1 MLPGS
6 LLDDA
11 RQQGGY
17 AARFSPKTLLAYR
30 PTCHGILIGRK
41 VTRLSAKRSLLFI
54 GALLL
59 GAFALAGCKAA
70 VLGQVALTCDATGM
84 ADATFQWTPVGEAN
98 GIQYLDLSLN
108 EAFPPGL
115 FLGVGPLP
123 YDQQTLSWKGLVP
136 GSVHHWRVNTLVD
149 GLWYPSATGTFT
161 TPCVQERSEY
171 GLAQGINQLRND
183 NGLASLSLDP
193 ELTKIA
199 NARALDMATRGYFSH
214 DPPDGC
220 NAGCLMA
227 REGVRAMEWGEV
239 IAWNTY
245 RNVDERISV
254 AISGWRNSPGHFAV
268 ITKPYFTDFGVGFAL
283 VGDTSF
289 EVVVFAKER

>member
-1 MLPGS
+1 
-6 LLDDA
+6 
-11 RQQGGY
+11 
-17 AARFSPKTLLAYR
+17 
-30 PTCHGILIGRK
+30 
-41 VTRLSAKRSLLFI
+41 LSTKRNLLFI

-59 GAFALAGCKAA
+59 GAFALVGCKAA
-70 VLGQVALTCDATGM
+70 VLGQVSLTCDATGM

-98 GIQYLDLSLN
+98 GIQYLDLSPD
-108 EAFPPGL
+108 EAFRAGL
-115 FLGVGPLP
+115 FLGAGPLP
-123 YDQQTLSWKGLVP
+123 YDQQAFSWNGLLP
-136 GSVHHWRVNTLVD
+136 GSVHYWRVNTLID
-149 GLWYPSATGTFT
+149 GLWRPSATGTFT

-183 NGLASLSLDP
+183 NGLESLSLDP
-193 ELTKIA
+193 RLTKIA

-220 NAGCLMA
+220 GAGCLME
-227 REGVRAMEWGEV
+227 REGVKALGWGEI
-239 IAWNTY
+239 IAWNNR

-254 AISGWRNSPGHFAV
+254 AINGWRNSPGHFDA

-283 VGDTSF
+283 VGDKSF